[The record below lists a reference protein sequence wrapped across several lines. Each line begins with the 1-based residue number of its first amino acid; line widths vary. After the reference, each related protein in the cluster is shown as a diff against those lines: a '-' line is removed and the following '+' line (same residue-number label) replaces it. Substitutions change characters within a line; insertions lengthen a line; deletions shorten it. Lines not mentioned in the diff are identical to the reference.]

1 MKVKEFIKLLQEK
14 YPEDAELYFAT
25 SVYDCEVAFDEVKV
39 CDYDEDFEE
48 TDVFLTL
55 SEQNAK
61 DFTLSVFEEK
71 RNKFVDDLNSLIDK
85 YFY

>member
-1 MKVKEFIKLLQEK
+1 MKVKEFIELLQKK
-14 YPEDAELYFAT
+14 YPEDAELYFT
-25 SVYDCEVAFDEVKV
+25 TDIYDCEVTFDKV
-39 CDYDEDFEE
+39 EIDDFDTFGEAN
-48 TDVFLTL
+48 VFLTL

-71 RNKFVDDLNSLIDK
+71 RDKFVNDLDSLIDK